1 MLVQAGCVF
10 LGAGCGALL
19 RWRLGVWT
27 NQTWPAFPPGTLIAN
42 LVGCLL
48 IGLAAGWFESRP
60 EVSQATRLLVTTGFL
75 GGFTTFS
82 AFSLETVALLSERPF
97 WAFVLVVGKLAACL
111 ALTCAGMAIMRRA
124 L

>member
-1 MLVQAGCVF
+1 VLNQAICVF

-19 RWRLGVWT
+19 RWRLGVWSG
-27 NQTWPAFPPGTLIAN
+27 QMWPSFPPGTLLAN
-42 LVGCLL
+42 LAGCLL

-60 EVSQATRLLVTTGFL
+60 EISQATRLLVTTGFL

-82 AFSLETVALLSERPF
+82 AFSLETVALLSERPAL
-97 WAFVLVVGKLAACL
+97 AFLIVVGKLTACL
-111 ALTCAGMAIMRRA
+111 ALTYAGMALMRRA